1 MRCLRFFL
9 LVVLTCFIGDIQA
22 QTGCFT
28 AGGNQDLYT
37 MSGTVTTTS
46 TCGTG
51 TEYYS
56 DTQTMYNKP
65 AGCGWIPLS
74 TSGTCLVHTS
84 LGNLC
89 GIKGLYILSCPI
101 DSSILVL
108 LFVAGCLGFYFITG
122 NSKNK
127 LKSFAEQ

>member
-1 MRCLRFFL
+1 MRYLRFFL
-9 LVVLTCFIGDIQA
+9 LVVFICFIGDVQA

-37 MSGTVTTTS
+37 MTGTATTTNS
-46 TCGTG
+46 CGTG

-65 AGCGWIPLS
+65 AGCGWTPLS

-84 LGNLC
+84 LGELC
-89 GIKGLYILSCPI
+89 GIKGLYMLSCPI
-101 DSSILVL
+101 DDYILPIMGIIGL
-108 LFVAGCLGFYFITG
+108 LAFYKIRNT
-122 NSKNK
+122 
-127 LKSFAEQ
+127 LYLI